1 MYSIVPPLEV
11 QNKIVAYLDKK
22 NSVIDKFIRNKE
34 RLIELVEIHKREVIR
49 EKIDSGEIEIKL
61 KYILKIQNGDGISS
75 DLVKDN
81 GKYEVY
87 GGNGVLGY
95 FNKYNVPDQTLII
108 GRVGALCGNVHFVN
122 KKVWVNDNAMF
133 IKTKQHNRY
142 MYYLLLNANL
152 NTLSFAN
159 AQPLITGT
167 LVKNCLTKF
176 HKDCNSQN
184 SVVLEIEE
192 KLDELNLVIE
202 KAQKEISSIK
212 EYREALI
219 TDLVTGKR
227 SVPQLQL
234 T

>member
-1 MYSIVPPLEV
+1 
-11 QNKIVAYLDKK
+11 
-22 NSVIDKFIRNKE
+22 
-34 RLIELVEIHKREVIR
+34 
-49 EKIDSGEIEIKL
+49 
-61 KYILKIQNGDGISS
+61 
-75 DLVKDN
+75 
-81 GKYEVY
+81 
-87 GGNGVLGY
+87 
-95 FNKYNVPDQTLII
+95 
-108 GRVGALCGNVHFVN
+108 
-122 KKVWVNDNAMF
+122 
-133 IKTKQHNRY
+133 
-142 MYYLLLNANL
+142 L